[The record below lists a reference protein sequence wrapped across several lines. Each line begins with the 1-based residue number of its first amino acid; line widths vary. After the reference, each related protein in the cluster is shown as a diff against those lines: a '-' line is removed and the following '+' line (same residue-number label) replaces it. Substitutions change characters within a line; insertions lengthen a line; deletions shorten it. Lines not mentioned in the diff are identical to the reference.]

1 MSTVRTRFAPS
12 PTGFLHIGGART
24 ALFNY
29 LFARHSGGVFVLR
42 VEDTDRERSTD
53 ASTDAILDSL
63 RWLGLEWDEGPFF
76 QSERGDL
83 YRAEAERL
91 LAAGHAY
98 RCYCTAEEL
107 EQQRQAAQAAG
118 RKPMYDRRCR
128 NRTEPAAA
136 GTPFTIRFKAP
147 LAGETAVHDA
157 IRGNVVFQ
165 NAEIDD
171 LIIVRSDG
179 SPIYNFSVVVDD
191 ATMNITHNI
200 RGEDHLPNTPKQV
213 LLYQALGYAP
223 PVFAHVPLVLGLDR
237 ARLSKRHGATSVL
250 SYRDAGYLPQA
261 LNNYLV
267 RLGWSHGDQ
276 EIFSHRELIEAFSL
290 EALGSSAGVFN
301 PEKLEWVNA
310 QHIKRTPASAL
321 AQEIKPFITARGWT
335 VPGDDA
341 WLERM
346 VATLHDR
353 AKTLV
358 ELVDLSAYYL
368 SDDVRIEPA
377 AAAKHLRTANRDAV
391 RDLRAALDVLPAWTA
406 SAIKEAFESV
416 LARHQLALGK
426 LAQPVRVALTGGT
439 VSPGIFE
446 VAEVLGRE
454 RALARLD
461 KALPLIDAG
470 APASVPGGGPEG
482 RRNTV

>member
-12 PTGFLHIGGART
+12 PSGHLHIGGART
-24 ALFNY
+24 ALFNF

-42 VEDTDRERSTD
+42 VEDTDRERSTA
-53 ASTDAILDSL
+53 ASMDAILESL

-83 YRAEAERL
+83 YRAHAERL
-91 LAAGHAY
+91 LAEGHAY
-98 RCYCTAEEL
+98 RCYCSAADL

-128 NRTEPAAA
+128 ALAAPPAADA
-136 GTPFTIRFKAP
+136 PYTIRFKTP
-147 LAGETAVHDA
+147 LAGETAVIDA
-157 IRGNVVFQ
+157 IRGRVVFQ
-165 NAEIDD
+165 NTELDD

-179 SPIYNFSVVVDD
+179 SPTYNFSVVVDD
-191 ATMNITHNI
+191 ATMAITHNI
-200 RGEDHLPNTPKQV
+200 RGEDHLPNSPKQV
-213 LLYQALGYAP
+213 LMYQAFGYTP
-223 PVFAHVPLVLGLDR
+223 PLFAHLPLVLGLDR

-250 SYRDAGYLPQA
+250 SYRDDGYLPQA

-276 EIFSHRELIEAFSL
+276 EIFSQAELIESFAL
-290 EALGSSAGVFN
+290 DALGSSAGVFN

-310 QHIKRTPASAL
+310 QHLRRLPVAEL
-321 AQEIKPFITARGWT
+321 AHLIKPFIAARGWSL
-335 VPGDDA
+335 PGDDA

-346 VATLHDR
+346 AATLQER

-358 ELVDLSAYYL
+358 ELVDLAAYYF
-368 SDDVRIEPA
+368 SDQIAIEPS
-377 AAAKHLRTANRDAV
+377 AAAKHLGRANLDAM
-391 RDLRAALDVLPAWTA
+391 RDLRSALAALPEW
-406 SAIKEAFESV
+406 SADSIKQAFESV
-416 LARHQLALGK
+416 LSRHQLALGK

-446 VAEVLGRE
+446 VAEVMGRT
-454 RALARLD
+454 RVLDRLD
-461 KALPLIDAG
+461 RALPLIG
-470 APASVPGGGPEG
+470 ASSAA
-482 RRNTV
+482 

>member
-12 PTGFLHIGGART
+12 PSGFLHIGGART
-24 ALFNY
+24 ALFNC

-53 ASTDAILDSL
+53 ASIDAIFESL
-63 RWLGLEWDEGPFF
+63 RWLGLDWDEGPFF
-76 QSERGDL
+76 QSERGNL
-83 YRAEAERL
+83 YHEYAERL
-91 LAAGHAY
+91 LASGNAY
-98 RCYCTAEEL
+98 RCHCTAAEL
-107 EQQRQAAQAAG
+107 DQQRREAQAAG

-128 NRTEPAAA
+128 TRTTAPGPDA
-136 GTPFTIRFKAP
+136 PFTIRFKAP
-147 LAGETAVHDA
+147 LTGETIVDDA
-157 IRGNVVFQ
+157 IRGGVVFQ
-165 NAEIDD
+165 NTEMDD

-179 SPIYNFSVVVDD
+179 SPTYNFAVVVDD
-191 ATMNITHNI
+191 ALMAITHNI

-213 LLYQALGYAP
+213 LMYQALGITP

-250 SYRDAGYLPQA
+250 SYRDDGYLPQA

-276 EIFSHRELIEAFSL
+276 EIFTQAELIEAFTL

-310 QHIKRTPASAL
+310 QHLRRTPAAEL
-321 AQEIKPFITARGWT
+321 AQLVKPFIATRGWT
-335 VPGDDA
+335 THGDDA
-341 WLERM
+341 WLERA
-346 VATLHDR
+346 VVTLQER

-358 ELVDLSAYYL
+358 ELLDLGTYYFN
-368 SDDVRIEPA
+368 DVTIEPA
-377 AAAKHLRTANRDAV
+377 AAAKHLRGASHEAMT
-391 RDLRAALDVLPAWTA
+391 DLRNSLAALPDWTA
-406 SAIKEAFESV
+406 ASIQTAFESV
-416 LARHQLALGK
+416 LGRYQLPLGK

-446 VAEVLGRE
+446 VAEVIGRD
-454 RALARLD
+454 RVLARLD
-461 KALPLIDAG
+461 KALPLIG
-470 APASVPGGGPEG
+470 APVASSDQPA
-482 RRNTV
+482 TH